1 MKTYLRPMALL
12 HGPDALAQIS
22 AGTAASLA
30 GRRDLAFTQAEWIE
44 REGKTI
50 TRRILTLD
58 EARSHPTFS
67 AITQPR
73 ANFGP
78 LALGH
83 VHVMGVV
90 NVTPDS
96 FSDGGVNSQSGVAI
110 VAAQQMIEDG
120 ASLLDIGGESTRPG
134 AVDVSITEEQGRIMP
149 VIKALAQN
157 HLVSVDTRKSGLM
170 REALGAGAAFIN
182 DVSALQY
189 DPASAALVA
198 KAKAPVILMHAQGDP
213 RTMQLMPKYDD
224 VALDVYDQ
232 LEAFIAKAEA
242 AGILRANIMIDP
254 GIGFGKTYAQ
264 NLELLQQLSLFH
276 GLGVGLLVGLSRKGF
291 IGAITGE
298 KVAGKRL
305 GGSIGGAMAAAL
317 QGAQILRVHDVKE
330 TVTAL
335 QVLTS
340 ALNPVSATI

>member
-1 MKTYLRPMALL
+1 MKTYLRPLALIY
-12 HGPDALAQIS
+12 GPDALAQIS

-30 GRRDLAFTQAEWIE
+30 GLPHLAFTQAEWIE
-44 REGKTI
+44 REGKTT
-50 TRRILTLD
+50 TRRVVMLE
-58 EARSHPTFS
+58 EARHHPVF
-67 AITQPR
+67 ANITNPR
-73 ANFGP
+73 PKFGP
-78 LALGH
+78 LELNRC
-83 VHVMGVV
+83 HVMGVV

-96 FSDGGVNSQSGVAI
+96 FSDGGVHVQAEVA
-110 VAAQQMIEDG
+110 VARAQQMIVDG

-134 AVDVSITEEQGRIMP
+134 AADVSLADERARIMP

-157 HLVSVDTRKSGLM
+157 HLVSVDTRKSNM
-170 REALGAGAAFIN
+170 MSEALGAGAAIIN

-189 DPASAALVA
+189 DPASAAVVA
-198 KAKAPVILMHAQGDP
+198 KAKAPIILMHAQGDP
-213 RTMQLMPKYDD
+213 RTMQLKPQYDD

-232 LEAFIAKAEA
+232 LESFIVKAQA
-242 AGILRANIMIDP
+242 AGIEPSHIMIDP
-254 GIGFGKTYAQ
+254 GIGFGKTFAQ

-298 KVAGKRL
+298 KIASKRL
-305 GGSIGGAMAAAL
+305 GGSIGGALAAAL

-335 QVLTS
+335 QVLTF
-340 ALNPVSATI
+340 ALNPISVTI

>member
-1 MKTYLRPMALL
+1 MKIYLRPLALL

-30 GRRDLAFTQAEWIE
+30 GRHDIAFTQAEWIE

-50 TRRILTLD
+50 TRRILPLD

-67 AITQPR
+67 AITNPR
-73 ANFGP
+73 AKFGP
-78 LALGH
+78 LDLNNT
-83 VHVMGVV
+83 HVMGVV

-96 FSDGGVNSQSGVAI
+96 FSDGGVHAQADVAI
-110 VAAQQMIEDG
+110 ASARQMIEAG

-134 AVDVSITEEQGRIMP
+134 AVGVSITEEQARIMP

-157 HLVSVDTRKSGLM
+157 HLVSVDTRKSSLM
-170 REALGAGAAFIN
+170 SEALGAGATFIN

-213 RTMQLMPKYDD
+213 RTMQLKPQYDD

-232 LEAFIAKAEA
+232 LEALVAKAQS
-242 AGILRANIMIDP
+242 AGIARSHIMIDP
-254 GIGFGKTYAQ
+254 GIGFGKTFEQ
-264 NLELLQQLSLFH
+264 NLQLLQQLSLFH

-305 GGSIGGAMAAAL
+305 GGSIGGALVAAL
-317 QGAQILRVHDVKE
+317 QGGQILRVHDVKE

-335 QVLTS
+335 QVLTL

>member
-1 MKTYLRPMALL
+1 MKTYLRPLSFVY
-12 HGPDALAQIS
+12 GPDATAQMS
-22 AGTAASLA
+22 VGTAASLA
-30 GRRDLAFTQAEWIE
+30 GLLHLAFTQAEWIE

-50 TRRILTLD
+50 TRRIVSLD
-58 EARSHPTFS
+58 EARNHPTFS
-67 AITQPR
+67 AITNLR
-73 ANFGP
+73 AKFGP
-78 LALGH
+78 LDLNNT
-83 VHVMGVV
+83 HVMGVV

-96 FSDGGVNSQSGVAI
+96 FSDGGVHAQADVAI
-110 VAAQQMIEDG
+110 ANAQQMIEDG

-149 VIKALAQN
+149 VIKALTQN
-157 HLVSVDTRKSGLM
+157 YLVSVDTRKSSLM
-170 REALGAGAAFIN
+170 SEALDAGATFIN

-232 LEAFIAKAEA
+232 LEALVAKAQS
-242 AGILRANIMIDP
+242 AGIARSHIMIDP
-254 GIGFGKTYAQ
+254 GIGFGKTFEQ
-264 NLELLQQLSLFH
+264 NLQLLQQLSLFH

-298 KVAGKRL
+298 KTAGKRL
-305 GGSIGGAMAAAL
+305 GGSIGGALVAAL
-317 QGAQILRVHDVKE
+317 QGAQILRVDDVKE

-335 QVLTS
+335 QVLTL

>member
-1 MKTYLRPMALL
+1 
-12 HGPDALAQIS
+12 
-22 AGTAASLA
+22 
-30 GRRDLAFTQAEWIE
+30 
-44 REGKTI
+44 
-50 TRRILTLD
+50 
-58 EARSHPTFS
+58 
-67 AITQPR
+67 
-73 ANFGP
+73 
-78 LALGH
+78 
-83 VHVMGVV
+83 HVMGVV

-96 FSDGGVNSQSGVAI
+96 FSDGGVYAQTDVAI
-110 VAAQQMIEDG
+110 AAARQMIEDG
-120 ASLLDIGGESTRPG
+120 ASVLDIGGESTRPG
-134 AVDVSITEEQGRIMP
+134 AVDVLLADEHARIMP
-149 VIKALAQN
+149 VIKALAQH
-157 HLVSVDTRKSGLM
+157 HLVSVDTRKSSLM
-170 REALGAGAAFIN
+170 SEALGAGAAFIN
-182 DVSALQY
+182 DVSALQF

-232 LEAFIAKAEA
+232 LEALIAKAEA
-242 AGILRANIMIDP
+242 VGISRTNIMIDP
-254 GIGFGKTYAQ
+254 GIGFGKTFAQ

-298 KVAGKRL
+298 KIAGKRL
-305 GGSIGGAMAAAL
+305 GGSIGGALAAAL

-340 ALNPVSATI
+340 ALNPVSVTI

>member
-1 MKTYLRPMALL
+1 
-12 HGPDALAQIS
+12 
-22 AGTAASLA
+22 
-30 GRRDLAFTQAEWIE
+30 
-44 REGKTI
+44 
-50 TRRILTLD
+50 
-58 EARSHPTFS
+58 
-67 AITQPR
+67 
-73 ANFGP
+73 
-78 LALGH
+78 
-83 VHVMGVV
+83 
-90 NVTPDS
+90 
-96 FSDGGVNSQSGVAI
+96 
-110 VAAQQMIEDG
+110 
-120 ASLLDIGGESTRPG
+120 
-134 AVDVSITEEQGRIMP
+134 
-149 VIKALAQN
+149 
-157 HLVSVDTRKSGLM
+157 
-170 REALGAGAAFIN
+170 
-182 DVSALQY
+182 
-189 DPASAALVA
+189 
-198 KAKAPVILMHAQGDP
+198 P

-242 AGILRANIMIDP
+242 AGISRANIMIDP

-264 NLELLQQLSLFH
+264 NLQLLQQLSLFH